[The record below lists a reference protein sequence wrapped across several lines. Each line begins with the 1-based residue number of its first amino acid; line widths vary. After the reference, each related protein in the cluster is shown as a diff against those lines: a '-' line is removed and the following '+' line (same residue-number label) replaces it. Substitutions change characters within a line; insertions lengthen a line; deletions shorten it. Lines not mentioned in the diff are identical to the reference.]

1 VLFLLPPSESK
12 LGGGSVGSR
21 LDLSTL
27 SFPELLDV
35 RRAALR
41 DLAVLVEGRDAAVR
55 ALGLGPRSAAEVELD
70 VAVASSPTRRA
81 LERYTG
87 VLFDPLRVDELD
99 AGSWRWAQEHVVVHS
114 ALFGPVRAGD
124 LVPAYRVSHDSRLPG
139 ASMKARWRAPVA
151 AALAAVGGPVVDLR
165 SEGYAALGP
174 VGGPDVARVHV
185 VSEDGG
191 RRRALNHFNKKS
203 KGLLVA
209 ALLRDRPELTS
220 ADDLVDWA
228 VGRGIV
234 LERGE
239 QLTLVAE
246 SLEDARAA

>member
-1 VLFLLPPSESK
+1 MLFLLPPSESK

-21 LDLSTL
+21 LDLSAL
-27 SFPELLDV
+27 AFPELLDV

-41 DLAVLVEGRDAAVR
+41 DLAVLVEDRDAAVR
-55 ALGLGPRSAAEVELD
+55 ALGLGPRSAAEVDLD
-70 VAVASSPTRRA
+70 VTVATSPTRRA

-87 VLFDPLRVDELD
+87 VLFDPVGVGELD
-99 AGSWRWAQEHVVVHS
+99 EPSWTWAHEHVVVHS
-114 ALFGPVRAGD
+114 ALFGPVRAAD
-124 LVPAYRVSHDSRLPG
+124 PVPAYRVSHDSRLPG
-139 ASMKARWRAPVA
+139 PTMKGRWRAPVA
-151 AALAAVGGPVVDLR
+151 EALATVGGPVVDLR

-174 VGGPDVARVHV
+174 VSGPEVARVHV
-185 VSEDGG
+185 VSDEGG

-209 ALLRDRPELTS
+209 ALVRDRPRLAS
-220 ADDLVDWA
+220 LDDLVDWA
-228 VGRGIV
+228 AARGIV

-246 SLEDARAA
+246 SLGGARAA